1 MGIKTLNDNG
11 QIVIEEVHLLLDIK
25 SLFLLGIQHVA
36 AMCAGA
42 IAVPMILGESLGL
55 SQDQI
60 NTLVSATLMMA
71 GIGTFIQTLGIHKK
85 IGAKLPI
92 VEGVSFAG
100 VSALVAVGTTYR
112 STDPI
117 FGLQVMFGATV
128 LSGLFAF
135 LVAPAFGKLLK
146 YFPPL
151 VSGVV
156 VTSMGMSLIPVA
168 LRWIAGV
175 PSSIHYLSLKNILLA
190 MITIGVII
198 TIQKLSKGF
207 LGSIAI
213 LLGILFG
220 TLIAFPMGLANFQGI
235 SDAAYLTFNTPLQ
248 FGLPKFEIT
257 AVLSLFLVQLVIMT
271 DATGNQI
278 NLSDICK
285 VEPSQENIVAGLR
298 GHGLTSALAGLFNT
312 FPHSLFGQNV
322 GIAAITGVKSRY
334 VGTAAGVI
342 LFISSFFPKVIAI
355 LTSIPSPVLGGAG
368 IIMFGI
374 VSANGIKR
382 LGSISYDNNKNLV
395 IVATSLGMA
404 LAPIATPQ
412 LFTNFPQW
420 AKILFQ
426 SPVTL
431 GALTVL
437 ILNIIF
443 NEIGKK

>member
-1 MGIKTLNDNG
+1 MSVKVLEANEK
-11 QIVIEEVHLLLDIK
+11 VEAVHQKLEYK
-25 SLFLLGIQHVA
+25 SLFLLGVQHVA

-55 SQDQI
+55 GQNEI
-60 NTLVSATLMMA
+60 NILVSATLMMA
-71 GIGTFIQTLGIHKK
+71 GIGTFIQTLNIHDRV
-85 IGAKLPI
+85 GAKLPI

-100 VSALVAVGTTYR
+100 VSALVAVGLSYR
-112 STDPI
+112 GTDPI
-117 FGLQVMFGATV
+117 FGLQVMFGATI
-128 LSGLFAF
+128 LSGIFAF
-135 LVAPAFGKLLK
+135 LVAPVFGKLLK

-156 VTSMGMSLIPVA
+156 VTSMGLSLIPVA
-168 LRWIAGV
+168 LRWVAGA
-175 PSSIHYLSLKNILLA
+175 PKSSNYLSVNNIVLA
-190 MITIGVII
+190 LITIAII
-198 TIQKLSKGF
+198 LTIQKLSKGF
-207 LGSIAI
+207 LGNIAI
-213 LLGILFG
+213 LLGIFLG
-220 TLIAFPMGLANFQGI
+220 TLIAIPMGLADFSTLQNAGI
-235 SDAAYLTFNTPLQ
+235 FTINTPLQ
-248 FGLPKFEIT
+248 FGVPKFELT

-278 NLSDICK
+278 NLSDICSVNPDQK
-285 VEPSQENIVAGLR
+285 TIVAGLR
-298 GHGLTSALAGLFNT
+298 GHGLTSMLAGMFNS

-334 VGTAAGVI
+334 VGTAAGII
-342 LFISSFFPKVIAI
+342 LLITSFFPKVIAI

-374 VSANGIKR
+374 VAANGIKR
-382 LGSISYDNNKNLV
+382 LGTVSYDRNKNLV

-420 AKILFQ
+420 GKILFQ

-431 GALTVL
+431 GTLTVL
-437 ILNIIF
+437 ILNIVF
-443 NEIGKK
+443 NEFDRK